1 MSPIEYNIKAL
12 KQRSSECMQTA
23 ATQMISYF
31 DDSVNVDTVVKD
43 VPVYIENG
51 EKIGTSPGHLASYFA
66 QIGYKTTAY
75 IFDVELFDRSWE
87 GLSSQQIITELHKR
101 QKYIPQN
108 AWLSKYH
115 HVLVDGWELF
125 AQSGGIFKLPVLS
138 VKFLHALLSDGP
150 FLITLSST
158 YLNQQAKQ
166 RYDVGS
172 DTFVEDPIK
181 GRSLTHGVTCA
192 GYKEGKFLIVD
203 PDPPKGVDH
212 HRWIDEHH
220 LIASI
225 MVAQTESDNL
235 IIAIEE

>member
-1 MSPIEYNIKAL
+1 MSPIEYDIEAI

-31 DDSVNVDTVVKD
+31 DGSINVDTVVKD

-51 EKIGTSPGHLASYFA
+51 EKIGTSPGHLASYFV
-66 QIGYKTTAY
+66 QIGYKTTTY

-87 GLSSQQIITELHKR
+87 GFSSQQIITELHKR
-101 QKYIPQN
+101 QKSISQN

-125 AQSGGIFKLPVLS
+125 MQSGGKFKLPVLS
-138 VKFLHALLSDGP
+138 PELLYVALRSGP
-150 FLITLSST
+150 FLVILSST

-166 RYDVGS
+166 RYDVAS
-172 DTFVEDPIK
+172 DSFVEDPIK
-181 GRSLTHGVTCA
+181 GRSLTHGVTCS
-192 GYKEGKFLIVD
+192 GYKDGKFLIID
-203 PDPPKGVDH
+203 PDPPVGVDH
-212 HRWIDEHH
+212 HRWIDQHH
-220 LIASI
+220 LVASI

-235 IIAIEE
+235 IITIEK